1 MKIVK
6 EVIIS
11 ASMND
16 IWPWLSSESMIKNYW
31 DAKGPLPSFAQAR
44 MPEGEPPLKLAVR
57 TPAIAPSIVT
67 TLELSERGKRSG
79 LRVTITGWDDIEP
92 DKARLRMPQVSLD
105 WERKL
110 SYIKKKIESTFKSQ
124 SRGQ

>member
-11 ASMND
+11 ASID
-16 IWPWLSSESMIKNYW
+16 EIWPWLSSEAMQKSYW
-31 DAKGPLPSFAQAR
+31 DIKSQTLPAHHFTT
-44 MPEGEPPLKLAVR
+44 PKGEPPYRLSVK
-57 TPAIAPSIVT
+57 TSTIAPSVTT

-79 LRVTITGWDDIEP
+79 LKVTISGWENLDP
-92 DKARLRMPQVSLD
+92 DKARLQMPQVSLD

-110 SYIKKKIESTFKSQ
+110 SLIKKSIESSLKNR
-124 SRGQ
+124 SRVQ